1 MSQHDIINCGRLDHV
16 SCSPGQTNVAQKY
29 NGLLKQLANL
39 QINFVNLSPIDFKC
53 QLAKTANIHH
63 HDFIR
68 TPEPCHRL
76 AAQHLWSTL
85 SENSHIHKGKYLDP
99 TTGIATM
106 ISIETNKTKQTQ
118 QRLYHPKDLT

>member
-76 AAQHLWSTL
+76 AAQHLWVTQPHNFFSQ
-85 SENSHIHKGKYLDP
+85 GK
-99 TTGIATM
+99 TF
-106 ISIETNKTKQTQ
+106 
-118 QRLYHPKDLT
+118 H